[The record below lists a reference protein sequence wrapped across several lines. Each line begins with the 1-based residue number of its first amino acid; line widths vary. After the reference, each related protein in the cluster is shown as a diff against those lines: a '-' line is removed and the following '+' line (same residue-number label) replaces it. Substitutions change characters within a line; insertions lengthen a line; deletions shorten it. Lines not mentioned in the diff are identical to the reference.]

1 MPTLAC
7 DLPHSEFQNRA
18 SLARFFIGVTFRTIR
33 ASHALAKSRPIHL
46 SGASFKWVVTSKM
59 TVRDFPWSAGTATSR
74 AKEVHN
80 RVAKDPARYGAIYTK
95 VFDPE
100 TQSAAPRS
108 AGPLAG
114 ALVSVKA
121 LFDVEGEVTTAAAD
135 VLRGSEPAGAD
146 APAIANLRAAGAIF
160 TGLTNMSE
168 LAYSGLG
175 LNPHFGTPE
184 NAIYPGCAPGGS
196 TSGGAVSVASGL
208 ADIAIGS
215 DTGGSLRIPAAFNG
229 IVGFKPTQASV
240 SLKGGRPLSD
250 TLDSFGPM
258 SKSVAACEL
267 AWQVM
272 AGRTTLA
279 VEPRPAR
286 LIVPENFGFDD
297 AEQSVLEGFE
307 RVVHLLS
314 EQGIEVETRKLACM
328 DLYDQLPPWH
338 FTSVESRAHY
348 EQYFQTQ
355 PDRMDP
361 RVHARMGR
369 AEEISAVTYRQ
380 SVNRRQMFVEKFAEE
395 LGGALLLLPTT
406 PILPPA
412 LDLLEDDAEFNRL
425 NLLALRNP
433 SLANV
438 ADGCGI
444 ALPYVQGTTT
454 LSAMLIGSN
463 GRDDQLLA
471 CAKHVEPLLAGMS

>member
-1 MPTLAC
+1 MAA
-7 DLPHSEFQNRA
+7 Q
-18 SLARFFIGVTFRTIR
+18 
-33 ASHALAKSRPIHL
+33 
-46 SGASFKWVVTSKM
+46 
-59 TVRDFPWSAGTATSR
+59 DFPWSVETAKAR
-74 AKEVHN
+74 AKTN
-80 RVAKDPARYGAIYTK
+80 SDRVKADPIRYGALYTK
-95 VFDPE
+95 IFDPDLQNAE
-100 TQSAAPRS
+100 LQSDA
-108 AGPLAG
+108 PLAG

-121 LFDVEGEVTTAAAD
+121 LFDVKGEVTTAAAD
-135 VLRGSEPAGAD
+135 VLRDAEPATAD
-146 APAIANLRAAGAIF
+146 APSIANLRAAGAVF

-168 LAYSGLG
+168 FAYSGLG

-196 TSGGAVSVASGL
+196 TSGGAVSVALGL

-229 IVGFKPTQASV
+229 IVGFKPTQETV
-240 SLKGGRPLSD
+240 SLQGGRPLSD

-272 AGRTTLA
+272 AGRDVSD
-279 VEPRPAR
+279 VEASPAC
-286 LIVPENFGFDD
+286 LIVPENFGFND
-297 AEQSVLEGFE
+297 ADPEVLDGFE
-307 RVVHLLS
+307 HVVQTLTAKGL
-314 EQGIEVETRKLACM
+314 QVETRKLACM
-328 DLYDQLPPWH
+328 ELYDQLPPWH

-348 EQYFQTQ
+348 EYYFQNQ

-380 SVNRRQMFVEKFAEE
+380 SVNRRREFIEQFAAE
-395 LGGALLLLPTT
+395 LGDALLLLPTT

-412 LDLLEDDAEFNRL
+412 LDSLSDDATFNRL
-425 NLLALRNP
+425 NLLVLRNP

-444 ALPYVQGTTT
+444 ALPYTHGAVT
-454 LSAMLIGSN
+454 LSAMLIGPK
-463 GRDDQLLA
+463 GQDHELLA
-471 CAKHVEPLLAGMS
+471 CAKHIEPLLSDIS